1 MSHSERAIGV
11 VLGVVL
17 GIAVII
23 LFVFIGSDDT
33 IDAPA
38 IDSNP
43 AIERETDATTTT
55 DRSPEPIGD

>member
-1 MSHSERAIGV
+1 MSRSERAIGV
-11 VLGVVL
+11 VLGLVL

-23 LFVFIGSDDT
+23 LFVFLGSDDT

-43 AIERETDATTTT
+43 AIERESNATTTP
-55 DRSPEPIGD
+55 DRPPEPIGD